1 MSPPTPPDRRRW
13 WVLVALFPALG
24 IPNLDGT
31 MVIVALPT
39 MGRALGGSISDLQWI
54 TVMFALGNATLL
66 PLSASLGD
74 LYGRRRTMLVGY
86 WLYLAGTIA
95 AALTPTVG
103 LLLGARAIQGF
114 GMALLFPNA
123 LAQIGVVFDERERGR
138 AVGVWI
144 SLSAGA
150 LIAGPLM
157 AGWLVERLAWPAI
170 FWVTAFFTVIGAI
183 GMVRFVPDDGV
194 RRRANIDYPGM
205 ATSTLA
211 LFFLAFGFVEAGR
224 RGVTSP
230 IVVLSVVI
238 GLLAVVVFVLVERR
252 SDHPMVD
259 PALFTDSSFGTVLRI
274 GVCVNTAV
282 AGVFFLITL
291 YLQSLLSMS
300 PWTAAVILAIVFVP
314 MILSPY
320 LAGAAGDRLGFG
332 APLVAGMGFMAITLA
347 WLGLVAT
354 SASSTAAI
362 LPPLALFG
370 LGLGWHF
377 SIESSA
383 IVNSV
388 PPTFASAGTASLT
401 AVRQVGASFSVALFG
416 TFATFATQFRA
427 RAALES
433 LDYDTSG
440 VRFADF
446 DPAMTEE
453 VEAVIRSASGDA
465 FGDLMLLAAVLFGIG
480 MLIGLPLI
488 RRSTAR

>member
-1 MSPPTPPDRRRW
+1 
-13 WVLVALFPALG
+13 
-24 IPNLDGT
+24 
-31 MVIVALPT
+31 MVVVALPT

-74 LYGRRRTMLVGY
+74 LHGRRRTMLVGY
-86 WLYLAGTIA
+86 WLHLAGTIA

-150 LIAGPLM
+150 LIAGPLI
-157 AGWLVERLAWPAI
+157 AGWLVEHLAWPAI
-170 FWVTAFFTVIGAI
+170 FWVTAFFTVIGGI

-194 RRRANIDYPGM
+194 RRRADIDYPGM
-205 ATSTLA
+205 ATSTVA

-230 IVVLSVVI
+230 IVVLSVAI

-314 MILSPY
+314 IIFSPY

-332 APLVAGMGFMAITLA
+332 GPLVAGMGFMAITLA

-416 TFATFATQFRA
+416 TFATFATQFRS
-427 RAALES
+427 RSTLEW
-433 LDYDTSG
+433 LGYDTSG
-440 VRFADF
+440 VRFAEF
-446 DPAMTEE
+446 DPAMTDE
-453 VEAVIRSASGDA
+453 VETVIRFASGDA
-465 FGDLMLLAAVLFGIG
+465 FGDLMLLAAVLFVIG